1 MDSQVRCG
9 LLTSVVTAPVDAE
22 AGWAAAAGED
32 GQLVDEQVATG
43 HPGATH
49 TSLTEDE
56 GDSVNAIE
64 GMRLWG
70 RLSPPSSSDA
80 ILDVVNAV
88 RFGEPVST

>member
-1 MDSQVRCG
+1 MASLSTNRLQRVIQD
-9 LLTSVVTAPVDAE
+9 
-22 AGWAAAAGED
+22 
-32 GQLVDEQVATG
+32 
-43 HPGATH
+43 ATH

-70 RLSPPSSSDA
+70 RLSPLSSSDA
-80 ILDVVNAV
+80 ILDVVDAV